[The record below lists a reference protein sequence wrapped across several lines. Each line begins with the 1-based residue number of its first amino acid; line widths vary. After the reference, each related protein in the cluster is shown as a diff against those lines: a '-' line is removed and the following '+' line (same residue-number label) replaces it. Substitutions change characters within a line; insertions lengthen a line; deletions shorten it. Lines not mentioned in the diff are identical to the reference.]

1 MSRVTRTNYLG
12 DYRGKCSDWIIKGR
26 KVVDFRLMRSM
37 LFGPRHF
44 FHELLQGQRRRQRER
59 RKEGRHRWRSSTGRC
74 FYSSSTA
81 RRTLR
86 LVFFF
91 FLSTPE
97 RRIGEQTART
107 KLPRA
112 KDFLRDASCERD
124 CQELHYPP
132 SLRPV
137 IRSLSPSF
145 PLAVMRGK

>member
-1 MSRVTRTNYLG
+1 MNYYEDDDDDNGNEGRRVVAG
-12 DYRGKCSDWIIKGR
+12 D
-26 KVVDFRLMRSM
+26 V
-37 LFGPRHF
+37 
-44 FHELLQGQRRRQRER
+44 RRRAAASPRRLLVER
-59 RKEGRHRWRSSTGRC
+59 
-74 FYSSSTA
+74 F
-81 RRTLR
+81 TLS
-86 LVFFF
+86 F

-137 IRSLSPSF
+137 IRSF
-145 PLAVMRGK
+145 PALPTRRDAG